1 MREYGENIKRGSLN
15 LSLPF
20 SIHLMFIHHSF
31 PYHSFFSSKQYWYR
45 HTALDH
51 SQKLSTMG
59 PTHTGF
65 SIALQKY
72 LPSLLT
78 RSFNTCILPLLC
90 PCHHLF
96 HFYNLSCNT
105 VFPGCDLPALGAQ
118 LLRPS
123 PWWYF
128 PGAGYLLMH
137 ASPTSSLKSFRNEH
151 NYSFPSLPLS
161 HLQCCP
167 LRIQVEWGL
176 KWICHM
182 LSSKEKFQ
190 N

>member
-20 SIHLMFIHHSF
+20 SIQLIFIQHSF
-31 PYHSFFSSKQYWYR
+31 PYHSFFFSSKQYWYR

-78 RSFNTCILPLLC
+78 RSSNTCLLPLLC

-96 HFYNLSCNT
+96 HFTISAAT
-105 VFPGCDLPALGAQ
+105 PSFLGVTFQ
-118 LLRPS
+118 LLGHSSWDPAPGDTSQELATYSCMPAPHLLLRVLGMSIIIP
-123 PWWYF
+123 F
-128 PGAGYLLMH
+128 PL
-137 ASPTSSLKSFRNEH
+137 
-151 NYSFPSLPLS
+151 
-161 HLQCCP
+161 CP
-167 LRIQVEWGL
+167 
-176 KWICHM
+176 
-182 LSSKEKFQ
+182 
-190 N
+190 

>member
-20 SIHLMFIHHSF
+20 SIHLISMRGVLEYSYITPFLTIH
-31 PYHSFFSSKQYWYR
+31 FSLKQYWYR
-45 HTALDH
+45 HIALDH

-59 PTHTGF
+59 TSTYW
-65 SIALQKY
+65 LQYCPAKI
-72 LPSLLT
+72 PSLLI
-78 RSFNTCILPLLC
+78 RPSNTCLLSLLC

-96 HFYNLSCNT
+96 HFYNLSCST
-105 VFPGCDLPALGAQ
+105 VFPGCDLPALGVQ
-118 LLRPS
+118 LLEPS

-161 HLQCCP
+161 HL
-167 LRIQVEWGL
+167 
-176 KWICHM
+176 
-182 LSSKEKFQ
+182 
-190 N
+190 